1 MKNDESAF
9 DSIQISCKGPSCKNP
24 NCTFGELK
32 KSYDMVKYL
41 PMNAK
46 KGLLFFMKDGEEG
59 IEYASCE
66 CDSKF
71 AAKLRPLWKNR
82 DFYFYT
88 DDPDEEVTDY

>member
-1 MKNDESAF
+1 MTNNDSAF
-9 DSIQISCKGPSCKNP
+9 DTIQISCKGS

-41 PMNAK
+41 PINAK
-46 KGLLFFMKDGEEG
+46 KGLLFFMKDSEEG

-71 AAKLRPLWKNR
+71 AAKIRPLWKNK

-88 DDPDEEVTDY
+88 DDPDEEDGDY